1 MNTLTQNPCEN
12 IALYFRESNSDKV
25 YQCAIELAG
34 AGRYAVTFAYG
45 RRGTTLNTGSK
56 TTSPV
61 EYEAA
66 KRIYDKLVRQ
76 KIAKGYTPGADG
88 TPYLNSHNP
97 EKQPSGLLPQLLN
110 PIEES
115 EVATLLNNPDWC
127 AQEKFDGRRLLLRKQ
142 GAVIDGIN
150 RKGLLVGLP
159 ETVFRAFRE
168 FPGDCVL
175 DGESIGGRAFTVRR
189 VAGWPRKRIPKAR
202 NTGCNCSPGRGP

>member
-1 MNTLTQNPCEN
+1 MNTMTQNPCEN
-12 IALYFRESNSDKV
+12 ITLYFREGNSDKV
-25 YQCAIELAG
+25 YQCAIEPAG
-34 AGRYAVTFAYG
+34 DGRFAVTFAYG
-45 RRGTTLNTGSK
+45 RRGGTLNTGCK

-61 EYEAA
+61 DYDEA
-66 KRIYDKLVRQ
+66 KRIYDKLVRE
-76 KIAKGYTPGADG
+76 KTAKGYTPGADG
-88 TPYLNSHNP
+88 TPYVGSNGDR
-97 EKQPSGLLPQLLN
+97 QPSGFLPQLLN
-110 PIEES
+110 PIEEH

-142 GAVIDGIN
+142 GVAIDGIN